1 MKFVELDKLYL
12 PHYATRFSTIVPV
25 CCKTGMLSQLIK
37 GLLCVCTRMGMCV
50 CCVCTCVCAGVC
62 MDACV
67 VCACM
72 HVCATVRVS
81 VCVHLYIVCEADI
94 GTNKTV
100 DVKWNTCIEIS
111 LLDIECCTN
120 ITTLQIM

>member
-1 MKFVELDKLYL
+1 M
-12 PHYATRFSTIVPV
+12 YAHGRV
-25 CCKTGMLSQLIK
+25 CVVCA
-37 GLLCVCTRMGMCV
+37 CVCM
-50 CCVCTCVCAGVC
+50 C

-72 HVCATVRVS
+72 HNLSCVCYVCNCA
-81 VCVHLYIVCEADI
+81 CVHLYIVCEPDI

-111 LLDIECCTN
+111 FFDIECCTN